1 MKPLKALLWMLVF
14 TPVFIFNS
22 CEKLFEAEQE
32 GILELGVLINEQEG
46 LKSAL
51 NDSINKAAQYV
62 IVTVVNENGEVV
74 MNDEQIELFNFGGHW
89 VTKNIKLKTGSY
101 QLTKFLVVD
110 PLGNVLFAAPI
121 EGSPKAY
128 LVNDPLPVEFVILTN
143 QVTRVSP
150 EVLPVGQEPP
160 EEFGY
165 VSFSYSIVRPL
176 DFFIGVYISQPN
188 VMPPVELTDAKLT
201 VKVDSLWWHSFE
213 LEPKVNK
220 VTIRDGYRCY
230 LLIIEKEGYN
240 PVRLR
245 VAREDLV
252 KTTQENPLLVGM
264 PADSLHILVLQPG
277 PERGKDAMIN
287 RFIPDKNFGDYPYFE
302 AINDGPWIA
311 ECVNCYNLTRSLVQW
326 DLNQLPKSATI
337 QKAVLTLYYPNIWIE
352 PVITDSIRN
361 TYYGWVDS
369 VPVPE
374 NYPCAVIQSIIS
386 PWEENTVTWTNQP
399 GTTEEGQVFV
409 PMKYYIM
416 NTECVN
422 CIVPPVSET
431 IDVTSLL
438 TNSSGTAQYGMMFKL
453 VKEDLPQWFRFT
465 SSDFKSPGL
474 WPKLEIYYTLPI

>member
-1 MKPLKALLWMLVF
+1 MKPFKALLWMLVIL
-14 TPVFIFNS
+14 PAFILSS

-32 GILELGVLINEQEG
+32 GILELGIAVNEQEG

-51 NDSINKAAQYV
+51 NDTTPPASQYV
-62 IVTVVNENGEVV
+62 IVTVVNEKGEVV

-89 VTKNIKLKTGSY
+89 VTKNIKLKSGSY

-110 PLGNVLFAAPI
+110 ALGNVLYAAPI

-128 LVNDPLPVEFVILTN
+128 LVNDPLPIEFVILTN
-143 QVTRVSP
+143 QVTRVTP

-165 VSFSYSIVRPL
+165 VSFSYNIVRPL
-176 DFFIGVYISQPN
+176 DFFIAVYINKPYP
-188 VMPPVELTDAKLT
+188 MPPVELTDAKLT
-201 VKVDSLWWHSFE
+201 VRVDSLWWHSFE
-213 LEPKVNK
+213 LEAKVNQ

-240 PVRLR
+240 PARLKVSR
-245 VAREDLV
+245 DELA
-252 KTTQENPLLVGM
+252 KTTLENPLLVGI
-264 PADSLHILVLQPG
+264 PTDSLYLLVLQPG
-277 PERGKDAMIN
+277 ADKGKDAMVN
-287 RFIPDKNFGDYPYFE
+287 RFWPEKNFGDHPFFE
-302 AINDGPWIA
+302 AINDGPWLA

-326 DLNQLPKSATI
+326 DLNQLPKSAAI
-337 QKAVLTLYYPNIWIE
+337 KKAVLTLYYPNIWIE
-352 PVITDSIRN
+352 PVTTDSIRN
-361 TYYGWVDS
+361 NYYGWVDS

-374 NYPCAVIQSIIS
+374 NHPCAVLQSIVS
-386 PWEENTVTWTNQP
+386 PWEENTVTWENQP
-399 GTTEEGQVFV
+399 KTTEEGQVFV

-416 NTECVN
+416 NTTCIN

-438 TNSSGTAQYGMMFKL
+438 TNLTGTARYGMLFKL
-453 VKEDLPQWFRFT
+453 VKEGLPQWFRFA

-474 WPKLEIYYTLPI
+474 WPKLEIYYTLP